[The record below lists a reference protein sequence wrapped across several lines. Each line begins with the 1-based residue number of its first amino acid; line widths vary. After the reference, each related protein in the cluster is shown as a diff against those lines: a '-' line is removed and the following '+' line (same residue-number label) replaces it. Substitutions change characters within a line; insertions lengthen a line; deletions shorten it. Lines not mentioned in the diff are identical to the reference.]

1 MNVKR
6 LSRTLEMYLCAP
18 FLFLYLS
25 FRRCLY
31 MLFNSETPVLKLMPM
46 QTTISMLTL
55 SLHPIVCRVCA
66 TDFVLLFQPLF
77 LFVWLHR
84 IVCQLALSLF
94 LYCLSLLDAT
104 LFFLISIYPLP
115 VMYAIFGCIHADRT
129 HSLLF

>member
-104 LFFLISIYPLP
+104 LFF
-115 VMYAIFGCIHADRT
+115 
-129 HSLLF
+129 

>member
-55 SLHPIVCRVCA
+55 SLHPIVCCVCA
-66 TDFVLLFQPLF
+66 TDLCTPFPTPVSF
-77 LFVWLHR
+77 
-84 IVCQLALSLF
+84 CLAPSHCVSTCSLT
-94 LYCLSLLDAT
+94 LSLLFVSLRSHT
-104 LFFLISIYPLP
+104 FFLISIYPLP
-115 VMYAIFGCIHADRT
+115 VMYAIFGCIYADRT